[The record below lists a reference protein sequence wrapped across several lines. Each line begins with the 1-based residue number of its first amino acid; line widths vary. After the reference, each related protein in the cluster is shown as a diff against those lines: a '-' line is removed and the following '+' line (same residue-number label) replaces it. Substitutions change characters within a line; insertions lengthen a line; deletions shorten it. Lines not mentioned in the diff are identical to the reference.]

1 MQKGEIR
8 AVLSIPLSRSLTH
21 HRGCFAGSFLQTAQ
35 TTQTV
40 AHSEEIGSLVRMI
53 NTTNTAHAEEIGSLV
68 RMLNNTNTVLNT
80 TNIVLNATNRRLAGI
95 ATAGGGG
102 SSGGGD
108 TNADGEE
115 YNQGFGATVLGDI
128 KFYQQ
133 DSFEILSK
141 MREVSD
147 VYAVNITGLVTFELC
162 RGMTNVALQAF
173 SRTTT
178 IGGRLYFYNNEYI
191 TSVNELGALES
202 VGDLYIYSEDT
213 LADLSGFDNLTEIT
227 NGGLTISQPNQIRN
241 MSLYF
246 PNLEVITGASG
257 LTMDAYGTQYIGGVA
272 KLRNVSRIRY
282 NGGGNNPLRII
293 TGHDNMTW
301 IPGDVYIGQH
311 YDLQELSGF
320 ENVA

>member
-68 RMLNNTNTVLNT
+68 RMLNTTNT
-80 TNIVLNATNRRLAGI
+80 VLNATNRRLAGI
-95 ATAGGGG
+95 ATSGGGG

-115 YNQGFGATVLGDI
+115 YNQGFGSTVLGDI

-178 IGGRLYFYNNEYI
+178 IGGRLDFNNNDDI
-191 TSVNELGALES
+191 TSINELGTLES
-202 VGDLYIYSEDT
+202 VGDLRIYSEAG

-227 NGGLTISQPNQIRN
+227 NGGITIYEPNQIRN

-246 PNLEVITGASG
+246 PNLEVITGDIG
-257 LTMDAYGTQYIGGVA
+257 LNMDARGTQYIGGFA
-272 KLRNVSRIRY
+272 KLRNVSRIQY
-282 NGGGNNPLRII
+282 NGGGRDALRVI

-301 IPGDVYIGQH
+301 IPGNVYIG
-311 YDLQELSGF
+311 YYNSLQELSGF